1 MAPIV
6 AYEWRARERNPAPIP
21 GLPASGAQIELAPPP
36 IDGEYYV
43 TLRVR
48 DDRGQ
53 IDESTAMFRVRR
65 GKPEAVDIMREHA
78 AWIDRAVAYGVVPS
92 LFGPGGF
99 RDVTARLDD
108 LANLGVNTLWL
119 SPVYE
124 SPPGD
129 FGYAVTDYFSLR
141 PNFGSEADLHGLI
154 AMAHD
159 RGMRVILDAVPNHV
173 SEQHPYSKDAA
184 ARGTASAYYD
194 FFWRNPL

>member
-48 DDRGQ
+48 DDLGQ

-99 RDVTARLDD
+99 RDVTARLDE
-108 LANLGVNTLWL
+108 LAK
-119 SPVYE
+119 
-124 SPPGD
+124 PG
-129 FGYAVTDYFSLR
+129 G
-141 PNFGSEADLHGLI
+141 E
-154 AMAHD
+154 
-159 RGMRVILDAVPNHV
+159 
-173 SEQHPYSKDAA
+173 K
-184 ARGTASAYYD
+184 
-194 FFWRNPL
+194 PLVGPGFE